1 MDSGALSNLTR
12 LTAKVDAFFER
23 VHARYA
29 GEIACR
35 PGCDDCCRRRL
46 SVTGVEAA
54 AIATGLAGQDERARA
69 EVGRRARES
78 SDRVCAALGP
88 DGRCGIYAFRPLVCR
103 SHGLPLRFAHDR
115 EGAPVSSGAPVSN
128 GAPGRRSLP
137 VLDAC
142 AKNFTERELASIDA
156 DCVLDQATLST
167 LLAAVD
173 AAHAAETGRARGERF
188 DLAELLTAQRVQES

>member
-12 LTAKVDAFFER
+12 LTAKVDAFFDR

-29 GEIACR
+29 GELACR

-103 SHGLPLRFAHDR
+103 SHGLPLRFAPDR
-115 EGAPVSSGAPVSN
+115 E
-128 GAPGRRSLP
+128 PGRRSLP

-188 DLAELLTAQRVQES
+188 DLAELLAAQLVQES

>member
-1 MDSGALSNLTR
+1 
-12 LTAKVDAFFER
+12 
-23 VHARYA
+23 
-29 GEIACR
+29 
-35 PGCDDCCRRRL
+35 
-46 SVTGVEAA
+46 
-54 AIATGLAGQDERARA
+54 
-69 EVGRRARES
+69 
-78 SDRVCAALGP
+78 VCAALDP

-103 SHGLPLRFAHDR
+103 SHGLPLRFPGD
-115 EGAPVSSGAPVSN
+115 SDGAPVSN

-188 DLAELLTAQRVQES
+188 DLAELLAAQ